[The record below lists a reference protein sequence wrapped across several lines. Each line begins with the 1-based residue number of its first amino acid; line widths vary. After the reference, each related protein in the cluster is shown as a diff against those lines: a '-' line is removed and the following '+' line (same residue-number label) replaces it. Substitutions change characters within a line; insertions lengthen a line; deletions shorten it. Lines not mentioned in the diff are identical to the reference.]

1 MFGMLPFERR
11 SDNNLFDVFDRF
23 FEQSSA
29 ALPDFRT
36 DIRELD
42 GSYLLEAELPGFN
55 KEDLNLELKDG
66 VLTISATHKEE
77 SEEKDEQGNYL
88 RRERRYGSYS
98 RSFDVSGIDEQNIS
112 ASYENGI
119 LKLTLP
125 KAAPAVE
132 PTRRIA
138 IQ

>member
-11 SDNNLFDVFDRF
+11 SENNLFDVFDRF
-23 FEQSSA
+23 FERSNA